1 MPRKNAIKSYE
12 KEVFNRRSRRNIANK
27 SASEEFELLDLVDFR
42 TERRVY
48 EPIAPLTKAQGVYMN
63 AIMEN
68 IITFGIGPAG
78 TGKSYVVAGLAAD
91 LLREKRL
98 SVFF

>member
-1 MPRKNAIKSYE
+1 MARKNALKNYD
-12 KEVFNRRSRRNIANK
+12 KEIFNRRSRRDVTKNC
-27 SASEEFELLDLVDFR
+27 ASEEFELLDLADFR
-42 TERRVY
+42 IERKAY
-48 EPIAPLTKAQGVYMN
+48 EPIQPLTKAQGVYMN